1 MDKLDRTRK
10 GFFNIAMVFIFKA
23 KIVLFDVYLI
33 ILFCR
38 HHARGRQLLGTV
50 ERASLSQSTLIDMS
64 KMTALHLINGNLK
77 TNIKAGMMMSE
88 PAEWSKK

>member
-1 MDKLDRTRK
+1 MSPKFVGLLEEEVLNVEKLDRTRK

-50 ERASLSQSTLIDMS
+50 ESSREGLPQSVHTD
-64 KMTALHLINGNLK
+64 
-77 TNIKAGMMMSE
+77 
-88 PAEWSKK
+88 